1 MIAKLRET
9 LKELDKCY
17 GVIFM
22 RQATLAQEITDMEEE
37 FELAIARGDVDGLDP
52 SFTKSIDDKMA
63 LNDVY
68 EDYLDDCEEL
78 SEEIK
83 ESINLIKPT
92 DDLINQGT
100 KMELRFH
107 RIITNR
113 I

>member
-1 MIAKLRET
+1 MIAKLQKT

-37 FELAIARGDVDGLDP
+37 FELAIARGEVDGLDP

-68 EDYLDDCEEL
+68 ENYLDDCEEL

-83 ESINLIKPT
+83 ESIAFIKPT
-92 DDLINQGT
+92 GDLVNQGT
-100 KMELRFH
+100 KMELRFR
-107 RIITNR
+107 RITTDR